1 MNTGRAGGMLSV
13 CFGLCVLVRFPWN
26 LWFFCLRIVCVCVC
40 VCVCVL
46 ECVCVERVDVCVSI
60 VSVTVCIRLRYEDV
74 VFGGKFPVNRH
85 LSSAAVLEGLRNGR
99 KAIPN
104 VIKAEQNIAAEI
116 YHTHA

>member
-1 MNTGRAGGMLSV
+1 M
-13 CFGLCVLVRFPWN
+13 
-26 LWFFCLRIVCVCVC
+26 
-40 VCVCVL
+40 CVL
-46 ECVCVERVDVCVSI
+46 ECVCVECVDVCVSI

-74 VFGGKFPVNRH
+74 VFGGKFTVNRH

-116 YHTHA
+116 YHTHSTDDSQTGPYLSTIPGMRDRER